1 MSLFENALL
10 ISYLTAAV
18 RLTTPIGLA
27 AMGGVLSERSGVFN
41 IALEGMML
49 TGSFAAVLGAH
60 YLGDPWLGLVAAMGA
75 GAMVGLLLACL
86 SVTLGA
92 NQIVSGVAINIVA
105 FGITTFLARA
115 LLRPAGIEQVP
126 SFQPLVI
133 PYLSQLPLI
142 GPVVFAQGPLVYALF
157 LLAPILTLF
166 LFWTPWGLALR
177 ATGDHPRAVDTAGV
191 NVGLVRYCAVTA
203 SGVLAGM
210 AGAFLSLG
218 HLNLFT
224 ENMSAGRGFIAL
236 AAVIFGKWHPLG
248 ALTAAFLFGAA
259 DAFQLLIQT
268 YNLGIPYQ
276 LPVMLPYVLA
286 LLALAGVVGRSTA
299 PAAGGIPY
307 RVEEA

>member
-1 MSLFENALL
+1 MSFIENALL
-10 ISYLTAAV
+10 INYLTAAI
-18 RLTTPIGLA
+18 RLTTPIALA
-27 AMGGVLSERSGVFN
+27 GMGGVLSERSGVFN

-49 TGSFAAVLGAH
+49 SGALGAVMGSHFLGGPWIGVAVAMVTGAAVA
-60 YLGDPWLGLVAAMGA
+60 
-75 GAMVGLLLACL
+75 LLLAYL

-92 NQIVSGVAINIVA
+92 NQIVSGVAINLTA
-105 FGITTFLARA
+105 FGLTTFIARA
-115 LLRPAGIEQVP
+115 FLRPAGIERVPAFGAVAIPYFSQVP
-126 SFQPLVI
+126 LLGEVLFTQS
-133 PYLSQLPLI
+133 
-142 GPVVFAQGPLVYALF
+142 PLVYVML

-166 LFWTPWGLALR
+166 LFRTPWGLALR
-177 ATGDHPRAVDTAGV
+177 ATGEHPQAVETAGISV
-191 NVGLVRYCAVTA
+191 VVMRYAAVVA
-203 SGVLAGM
+203 SGILAGM

-248 ALTAAFLFGAA
+248 ALGAAFLFGAA

-286 LLALAGVVGRSTA
+286 LFALAGLVGRSTA
-299 PAAGGIPY
+299 PAAAGIPY
-307 RVEEA
+307 RPEEG

>member
-1 MSLFENALL
+1 MSLVENALL

-27 AMGGVLSERSGVFN
+27 GIGGVLSERSGVFN
-41 IALEGMML
+41 IALEGIML

-60 YLGDPWLGLVAAMGA
+60 YLGDPWLGLVVAMGA
-75 GAMVGLLLACL
+75 GALVGLLLAYL

-92 NQIVSGVAINIVA
+92 NQIVSGVAINLFA
-105 FGITTFLARA
+105 FGMTTFLARA

-126 SFQPLVI
+126 SFHPLVV
-133 PYLSQLPLI
+133 PYLSRIPLV
-142 GPVVFAQGPLVYALF
+142 GPVFFSQNPLVYALF
-157 LLAPILTLF
+157 VLAPVLAVF
-166 LFWTPWGLALR
+166 LFRTPWGLALR
-177 ATGDHPRAVDTAGV
+177 ATGEHPRAVDTAGV

-236 AAVIFGKWHPLG
+236 AAVIFGKWHPMG
-248 ALTAAFLFGAA
+248 ALVAAFLFGAA

-307 RVEEA
+307 RAEEA